1 MYYPEVRYDIDYDR
15 SHQRWNGWGA
25 EGQDLILHDRLP
37 RILDFLKSELG
48 ASALPDTPSV
58 ALEEISLPESR
69 LAPKDIREFEKIVG
83 TTHVKADRRERV
95 LHSFG
100 QSFADIIRLR
110 TNGATSFTD
119 AVVYP
124 ADETQLTRI
133 LEICTRRK
141 ITAIAFG
148 GGSSVVG
155 GLEAISDKNHS
166 GVVTIDLFRLS
177 GLIELNEEARCATFH
192 AGTYGPIL
200 ERELN
205 ARGYTMGHF
214 PQSFEY
220 STIGGWVAARS
231 AGQQSNRYGKIEK
244 ILTALRMVTPAGLI
258 ETLSVPAAAT
268 GPDWN
273 QIVAGSEGLL
283 GIITSGTVKVHRLPE
298 ARCYFGL
305 IFPDFENAR
314 GFLKSATGPGH
325 GLSMI
330 RLSDPTETRLYE
342 TLASLGHSGFFGATR
357 ATAQALALRLFGQPA
372 GQRCLVT
379 AGFDGDRDR
388 IDRDSISLRSLM
400 RRFRGFY
407 AGQRAGENWLRTRF
421 NMPFL
426 RNHVVERGIGIDT
439 METAT
444 TYDRVQSLHGA
455 VIAGVGRVVHP
466 SIVMCH
472 LSHSYHE
479 GACLYFTVIYLVDQ
493 GDPLAQ
499 WRRIKTAASEAIVQ
513 NGGNISHHHGVGV
526 DHKSWYEQQ
535 TGDLAL
541 SGLRAMKKELDP
553 RGILNPGKLFT

>member
-15 SHQRWNGWGA
+15 SRQRWNGWGA
-25 EGQDLILHDRLP
+25 EDQDLILQDRLP
-37 RILDFLKSELG
+37 RIFDFLAKELG
-48 ASALPDTPSV
+48 VSPLPETPSV
-58 ALEEISLPESR
+58 ALEEIRLPESR
-69 LAPKDIREFEKIVG
+69 LVQRDIRELEKIVG
-83 TTHVKADRRERV
+83 QANVKTDHRERV

-110 TNGATSFTD
+110 TNMARAFTD

-124 ADETQLTRI
+124 GDERELTRI
-133 LEICTRRK
+133 LELCTRRK
-141 ITAIAFG
+141 IATIAFG

-155 GLEAISDKNHS
+155 GLEALCHSSHS

-192 AGTYGPIL
+192 AGTYGPVL

-205 ARGYTMGHF
+205 ARGYTLGHF

-244 ILTALRMVTPAGLI
+244 ILTSLRMVTPAGLM
-258 ETLSVPAAAT
+258 ETLRVPAAAT

-283 GIITSGTVKVHRLPE
+283 GIITRVTVKVHPLPE
-298 ARCYFGL
+298 ARCYFAL
-305 IFPDFENAR
+305 VFPDFEKAR
-314 GFLKSATGPGH
+314 GFLKSATGAGH

-330 RLSDPTETRLYE
+330 RLSDSTETRLYE
-342 TLASLGHSGFFGATR
+342 TLASLAHSGLSGA
-357 ATAQALALRLFGQPA
+357 AKAALQASVLRVFGQPA

-388 IDRDSISLRSLM
+388 IDRESISLRSLM
-400 RRFRGFY
+400 RRFDGFY

-444 TYDRVQSLHGA
+444 TYDRVESLHEA
-455 VIAGVGRVVHP
+455 VLSEVARVAGP
-466 SIVMCH
+466 STVMCH

-479 GACLYFTVIYLVDQ
+479 GACLYFTVIYLMDQ
-493 GDPLAQ
+493 RDPLAQ
-499 WRRIKTAASEAIVQ
+499 WRRIKSAASEAIVA
-513 NGGNISHHHGVGV
+513 NGGNISHHHGVGL
-526 DHKSWYEQQ
+526 DHKPYYERQ
-535 TGDLAL
+535 TGELAL
-541 SGLRAMKKELDP
+541 SGLRAMKRELDP
-553 RGILNPGKLFT
+553 RGILNPSKLFG